1 MQYIDDTSAQDS
13 QLEKKHNYKR
23 YFLIIAGVIISLY
36 FVVPQM
42 LAWASGESAVRM
54 DNIHVAQVRRGEFV
68 RDISVQGR
76 VIAARRPTLYSP
88 AEGTVTYLV
97 TAGDSVEIN
106 QPLAQIDS
114 PELKSLLA
122 QEQAELTRLGT
133 QLEREKIQAKKQ
145 DLAQENYL
153 GKAMVA
159 LNAAKR
165 EMRRNE
171 EGKKNQV
178 VSDIDYQKAKDELE
192 NAQREHRLAVKEVA
206 LLKESQKFEIQT
218 RAIELQAQQVLVDE
232 LQRRVASLEIRSP
245 VNGIVGNLSVDQK
258 NSVAKNQPLL
268 SVVDL
273 SHYEV
278 EVNIPEN
285 YADDLALG
293 MPAQITLN
301 GRAYAGELTAIS
313 PEIVRG
319 QVEGKIRFKETDIT
333 GLRQNQ
339 RLTSR
344 IVLEEKSGVTYL
356 PRGQF
361 VDAYS
366 GKYAYVLDD
375 GSAVKKSISLGSK
388 SLGQVEVLSGLT
400 VGETVI
406 ISDTR
411 MFNSA
416 ERVRVVQ

>member
-13 QLEKKHNYKR
+13 QLEKKHNYKL
-23 YFLIIAGVIISLY
+23 YFLLIAGVFISLY
-36 FVVPQM
+36 FVVPQI

-54 DNIHVAQVRRGEFV
+54 ENIHVAEVRRGEFV

-76 VIAARRPTLYSP
+76 VIASRRPTLYSP

-97 TAGDSVEIN
+97 TAGDSVEMS

-122 QEQAELTRLGT
+122 QEHAELTRLST

-153 GKAMVA
+153 GKAIVA

-232 LQRRVASLEIRSP
+232 LKRRVASLEIRSP
-245 VNGIVGNLSVDQK
+245 VNGIVGNLNVDQK
-258 NSVAKNQPLL
+258 NTVVKNQPLL

-301 GRAYAGELTAIS
+301 GRAYEGELTAIS

-319 QVEGKIRFKETDIT
+319 QVEGKIRFKEAEIT

-366 GKYAYVLDD
+366 GKYAYVLDE
-375 GSAVKKSISLGSK
+375 GSAVKKAISLGSK
-388 SLGQVEVLSGLT
+388 SLGQVEVLSGLA
-400 VGETVI
+400 VGDTVI

>member
-13 QLEKKHNYKR
+13 QLEKKHNYKL
-23 YFLIIAGVIISLY
+23 YFLIIAGVFISLY
-36 FVVPQM
+36 FVVPQI

-54 DNIHVAQVRRGEFV
+54 DNIHVAEVRRGEFI

-76 VIAARRPTLYSP
+76 VIASRRPTLYSP
-88 AEGTVTYLV
+88 AEGTVTYQV

-122 QEQAELTRLGT
+122 QEQAELTRLKT

-153 GKAMVA
+153 GQAIVA

-258 NSVAKNQPLL
+258 NTVVKNQPLL

-301 GRAYAGELTAIS
+301 GRAYEGELTAIS

-319 QVEGKIRFKETDIT
+319 QVEGKIRFKEAEIT

-366 GKYAYVLDD
+366 GKYAYVLDE
-375 GSAVKKSISLGSK
+375 GSAVKKPISLGSK
-388 SLGQVEVLSGLT
+388 SLGQVEVLSGLA
-400 VGETVI
+400 VGDTVI

>member
-13 QLEKKHNYKR
+13 QLEKKHNYKL
-23 YFLIIAGVIISLY
+23 YFLLIAGVFISLY
-36 FVVPQM
+36 FVVPQI

-54 DNIHVAQVRRGEFV
+54 ENIHVAEVRRGEFV

-76 VIAARRPTLYSP
+76 VIASRRPTLYSP

-97 TAGDSVEIN
+97 TAGDSVEMS

-122 QEQAELTRLGT
+122 QELAELTRLST

-153 GKAMVA
+153 GKAIVA

-232 LQRRVASLEIRSP
+232 LKRRVASLEIRSP

-258 NSVAKNQPLL
+258 NTVVKNQPLL

-301 GRAYAGELTAIS
+301 GRAYEGELTAIS

-319 QVEGKIRFKETDIT
+319 QVEGKIRFKESEIT

-366 GKYAYVLDD
+366 GKYAYVLDE

-388 SLGQVEVLSGLT
+388 SLGQVEILSGLA
-400 VGETVI
+400 VGDTVI

>member
-171 EGKKNQV
+171 EGRKNQV

-192 NAQREHRLAVKEVA
+192 NAQREHRLAVKEIA

-273 SHYEV
+273 SHYQV

-344 IVLEEKSGVTYL
+344 IVLEEKSDVTYL

-400 VGETVI
+400 VGDTVI

-416 ERVRVVQ
+416 ERVRVIQ

>member
-13 QLEKKHNYKR
+13 QLEKKHNYKL
-23 YFLIIAGVIISLY
+23 YFLLIAGVFISLY
-36 FVVPQM
+36 FVVPQI

-54 DNIHVAQVRRGEFV
+54 ENIHVAEVRRGEFV

-76 VIAARRPTLYSP
+76 VIASRRPTLYSP

-97 TAGDSVEIN
+97 TAGDSVEMS

-122 QEQAELTRLGT
+122 QELAELTRLST

-153 GKAMVA
+153 GKAIVA

-232 LQRRVASLEIRSP
+232 LKRRVASLEIRSP

-258 NSVAKNQPLL
+258 NTVVKNQPLL

-301 GRAYAGELTAIS
+301 GRAYEGELTAIS

-319 QVEGKIRFKETDIT
+319 QVEGKIRFKESEIT

-366 GKYAYVLDD
+366 GKYAYVLDE
-375 GSAVKKSISLGSK
+375 GSAVKKPISLGSK
-388 SLGQVEVLSGLT
+388 SLGQVEILSGLA
-400 VGETVI
+400 VGDTVI

>member
-13 QLEKKHNYKR
+13 QLEKKHNYKL
-23 YFLIIAGVIISLY
+23 YFLIIAGVFISLY
-36 FVVPQM
+36 FVVPQV

-54 DNIHVAQVRRGEFV
+54 DNIHVAEVRRGEFI

-76 VIAARRPTLYSP
+76 VIASRRPTLYSP

-122 QEQAELTRLGT
+122 QEQAELTRLKT

-153 GKAMVA
+153 GQAIVA

-178 VSDIDYQKAKDELE
+178 VSDIDYQKAKDDLE

-258 NSVAKNQPLL
+258 NTVAKNQPLL

-301 GRAYAGELTAIS
+301 GRAYEGELTAIS

-366 GKYAYVLDD
+366 GKYAYVLDE
-375 GSAVKKSISLGSK
+375 GSAVKKPISLGSK
-388 SLGQVEVLSGLT
+388 SLGQVEVLSGLA
-400 VGETVI
+400 VGDTVI

>member
-13 QLEKKHNYKR
+13 QLEKKHNYKL
-23 YFLIIAGVIISLY
+23 YFLLIAGVFISFY
-36 FVVPQM
+36 FVVPQI

-54 DNIHVAQVRRGEFV
+54 ENIHVAEVRRGEFV

-76 VIAARRPTLYSP
+76 VIASRRPTLYSP

-97 TAGDSVEIN
+97 TAGDSVEMS

-122 QEQAELTRLGT
+122 QELAELTRLST

-153 GKAMVA
+153 GKAIVA

-232 LQRRVASLEIRSP
+232 LKRRVASLEIRSP
-245 VNGIVGNLSVDQK
+245 VNGIVGNLNVDQK
-258 NSVAKNQPLL
+258 NTVVKNQPLL

-301 GRAYAGELTAIS
+301 GRAYEGELTAIS

-319 QVEGKIRFKETDIT
+319 QVEGKIRFKEAEIT

-366 GKYAYVLDD
+366 GKYAYVLDE

-388 SLGQVEVLSGLT
+388 SLGQVEILSGLA
-400 VGETVI
+400 VGDTVI

>member
-13 QLEKKHNYKR
+13 QLEKKHNYKL
-23 YFLIIAGVIISLY
+23 YFLIIAGLFISLY
-36 FVVPQM
+36 FVVPQL

-54 DNIHVAQVRRGEFV
+54 DNIHVAEVRRGEFI

-76 VIAARRPTLYSP
+76 VIASRRPTLYSP

-122 QEQAELTRLGT
+122 QEQAELTRLKT

-153 GKAMVA
+153 GQAIVA

-218 RAIELQAQQVLVDE
+218 RAIEFQAQQVLVDE

-258 NSVAKNQPLL
+258 NTVAKNQPLL

-301 GRAYAGELTAIS
+301 GRAYEGELTAIS

-366 GKYAYVLDD
+366 GKYAYVLDE
-375 GSAVKKSISLGSK
+375 GSAVKKPISLGSK
-388 SLGQVEVLSGLT
+388 SLGQVEVLSGLA
-400 VGETVI
+400 VGDTVI

>member
-13 QLEKKHNYKR
+13 QLEKKHNYKL
-23 YFLIIAGVIISLY
+23 YFLIIAGLFISLY
-36 FVVPQM
+36 FVVPQL

-54 DNIHVAQVRRGEFV
+54 DNIHVAEVRRGEFI

-76 VIAARRPTLYSP
+76 VIASRRPTLYSP

-122 QEQAELTRLGT
+122 QEQAELTRLKT

-153 GKAMVA
+153 GQAIVA

-258 NSVAKNQPLL
+258 NTVAKNQPLL

-301 GRAYAGELTAIS
+301 GRAYEGELTAIS

-366 GKYAYVLDD
+366 GKYAYVLDE
-375 GSAVKKSISLGSK
+375 GSAVKKPISLGSK

-400 VGETVI
+400 VGDTVI

>member
-36 FVVPQM
+36 FIVPQI

-245 VNGIVGNLSVDQK
+245 VSGIVGNLSVDQK

-388 SLGQVEVLSGLT
+388 SLGQVEVLSGLA
-400 VGETVI
+400 VGDTVI

>member
-36 FVVPQM
+36 FVVPQI

-375 GSAVKKSISLGSK
+375 GSAVKKPISLGSK
-388 SLGQVEVLSGLT
+388 SLGQVEVLSGLA
-400 VGETVI
+400 VGDTVI

>member
-13 QLEKKHNYKR
+13 QLEKKHNYKL
-23 YFLIIAGVIISLY
+23 YFLLIAGVFISFY
-36 FVVPQM
+36 FVVPQI

-54 DNIHVAQVRRGEFV
+54 ENIHVAEVRRGEFV

-76 VIAARRPTLYSP
+76 VIASRRPTLYSP

-97 TAGDSVEIN
+97 TAGDSVEMS

-122 QEQAELTRLGT
+122 QELAELTRLST

-153 GKAMVA
+153 GKAIVA

-232 LQRRVASLEIRSP
+232 LKRRVASLEIRSP
-245 VNGIVGNLSVDQK
+245 VNGIVGNLNVEQK
-258 NSVAKNQPLL
+258 NTVVKNQPLL

-301 GRAYAGELTAIS
+301 GRAYEGELTAIS

-319 QVEGKIRFKETDIT
+319 QVEGKIRFKEAEIT

-366 GKYAYVLDD
+366 GKYAYVLDE

-388 SLGQVEVLSGLT
+388 SLGQVEILSGLA
-400 VGETVI
+400 VGDTVI

>member
-13 QLEKKHNYKR
+13 QLEKKHNYKL
-23 YFLIIAGVIISLY
+23 YFLIIAGVFISLY
-36 FVVPQM
+36 FVVPQI

-54 DNIHVAQVRRGEFV
+54 DNIHVAQVRRGEFI

-97 TAGDSVEIN
+97 TAGDSVAIN

-122 QEQAELTRLGT
+122 QELAELTRLGT

-153 GKAMVA
+153 GKAIVA

-258 NSVAKNQPLL
+258 NTVAKNQPLL

-301 GRAYAGELTAIS
+301 GRAYEGELTAIS

-319 QVEGKIRFKETDIT
+319 QVEGKIRFKETEIT

-344 IVLEEKSGVTYL
+344 IVLEEKTGVTYL

-366 GKYAYVLDD
+366 GKYAYVLDED
-375 GSAVKKSISLGSK
+375 SAVKKPISLGSK
-388 SLGQVEVLSGLT
+388 SLGQVEILSGL
-400 VGETVI
+400 VEGDTVI